1 MSYPPPSG
9 GWHDP
14 SAAGQQSTPPVDPTL
29 PISGNPIPSQASPA
43 DPYAGYQVDGA
54 PLQAHPYAAGGYP
67 PPAYPMPGY
76 QPSPPQNGLAIAA
89 MIVSIVGA
97 LGLCGYGLG
106 GYIGVVGAI
115 LGHVSRKQ
123 IRERGE
129 SGEGFAMAGIIVG
142 WICTVIAVLATI
154 ALVVFFVWLSKQ
166 PSSSFDN
173 SGY

>member
-14 SAAGQQSTPPVDPTL
+14 SAPGQQSSPPADPTL
-29 PISGNPIPSQASPA
+29 PMGGSPIPSQPTPA
-43 DPYAGYQVDGA
+43 DPYAGINSGD
-54 PLQAHPYAAGGYP
+54 PYAAPGYAPPGYP
-67 PPAYPMPGY
+67 SAYPTYGN
-76 QPSPPQNGLAIAA
+76 QPSQRQNSLAIAA

-106 GYIGVVGAI
+106 GYIGIVGAI

-129 SGEGFAMAGIIVG
+129 SGEGFANAGIIVG
-142 WICTVIAVLATI
+142 WIATAIAVLATI
-154 ALVVFFVWLSKQ
+154 GLVVFFVWLANQ
-166 PSSSFDN
+166 DPSSYDT